1 MWELVLKTF
10 SVYLASTLKFI
21 FGPIGG
27 RAAGLNIFI
36 TMGATVAG
44 MMTVVYALSYF
55 GTWIRRRVLVR
66 LFRKPKKERT
76 EDQVRRREF
85 YRRYGLAGIAFL
97 TPVILTPIG
106 GTLLAIGF
114 GNPRP
119 KVIAYM
125 LISALSWSVILTLA
139 VYLGADV
146 IVAWFR
152 QFTLEGK

>member
-1 MWELVLKTF
+1 MWEIILKTV

-36 TMGATVAG
+36 TMAATVAG
-44 MMTVVYALSYF
+44 MMTVVYLLSYF
-55 GTWIRRRVLVR
+55 GAWIRRRILVR
-66 LFRKPKKERT
+66 LFRKPKKERS
-76 EDQVRRREF
+76 EGQVRRREF
-85 YRRYGLAGIAFL
+85 YRRYGLAGIAVL

-119 KVIAYM
+119 KVVAYM
-125 LISALSWSVILTLA
+125 LISAVCWSVVLTLA
-139 VYLGADV
+139 VYLGVDAV
-146 IVAWFR
+146 VAWFR
-152 QFTLEGK
+152 QFTEY